1 MVKVTAEKLRT
12 HVERALHKLDV
23 DVANHVIRQ
32 IVTDIQ
38 MLYLAVLVHLL
49 KDILIEILVKQKISQ
64 CLSTSTTQI
73 SKYC

>member
-1 MVKVTAEKLRT
+1 MVKVTAGKLRT
-12 HVERALHKLDV
+12 YVERALHKLDV

-32 IVTDIQ
+32 VVTDIQ

-73 SKYC
+73 SKFC